1 MRRNKRWQRS
11 EDLTAANFDGR
22 LVPGSGAGEEKL
34 DVVILSGPLKGT
46 RIENKYTDKVTYSLT
61 KKDLKKARK
70 QAASMGSDHFMLI
83 DIQDDL
89 LNLRYVCI
97 PETTFLG
104 ILDQIPK

>member
-11 EDLTAANFDGR
+11 EDLTALNFDGR

-34 DVVILSGPLKGT
+34 DVVILSGPLKGA

-61 KKDLKKARK
+61 KKDLKKARN
-70 QAASMGSDHFMLI
+70 QAKDMGCDHFMLI
-83 DIQDDL
+83 DMQDDL

-97 PETTFLG
+97 PETTFLNL
-104 ILDQIPK
+104 IAQIQK